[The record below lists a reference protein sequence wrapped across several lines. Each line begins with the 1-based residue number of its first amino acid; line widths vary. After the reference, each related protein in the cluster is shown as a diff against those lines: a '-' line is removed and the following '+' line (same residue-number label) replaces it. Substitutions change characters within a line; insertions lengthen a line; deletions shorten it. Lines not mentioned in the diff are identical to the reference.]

1 VATHGFVY
9 VPFGLVVPGT
19 LRGRAGPSL
28 LLGHIAPAPVV
39 RGAVPV
45 LHVLA
50 GIVFLLCGT
59 AIALAPFAPDLWR
72 PLAIIGSAIGLLAF
86 ATLWDG
92 SRERAV
98 EEGAIGAVASLCIL
112 AGAFALPGIFS

>member
-1 VATHGFVY
+1 MSVWLRLLIAVAVATHGFVY

-45 LHVLA
+45 
-50 GIVFLLCGT
+50 GIG
-59 AIALAPFAPDLWR
+59 R
-72 PLAIIGSAIGLLAF
+72 N
-86 ATLWDG
+86 
-92 SRERAV
+92 
-98 EEGAIGAVASLCIL
+98 
-112 AGAFALPGIFS
+112 PGIFRSWVGG